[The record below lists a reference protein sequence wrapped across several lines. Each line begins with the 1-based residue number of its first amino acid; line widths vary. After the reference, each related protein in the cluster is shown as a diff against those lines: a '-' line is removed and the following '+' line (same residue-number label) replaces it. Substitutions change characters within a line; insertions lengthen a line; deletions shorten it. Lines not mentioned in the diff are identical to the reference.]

1 MGPDLINRAPH
12 FLISVHTRA
21 GDNLRVLVLVTS
33 SPKSL
38 HGCPRINLQILTQ
51 MPPAPTTI
59 GGMRDPSSPSLLP

>member
-59 GGMRDPSSPSLLP
+59 AGMRDPSSPSLLP